1 MLLGTTLTPRQRA
14 NAMRTSGGSRGF
26 PLATRAIKMG
36 IPGLKTFVQNN
47 VRLKK
52 VTSVD
57 FKGVVVDGK
66 SLIYYI
72 NGFYRISCLF
82 GGQYPELARVLQDFF
97 EALRSNRIRVVVVF
111 DGIDYE
117 DQKHETKLKRKKGSY
132 SDVRRA
138 LRENKA
144 PNLLPPLAVLVFCQV
159 LRKLEIPFIFVDGD
173 ADQKIAQIAN
183 FYHFPVLADDS
194 DYFIFDLSAGYM
206 PLHTFEW
213 AGNIVSA
220 LLYERGSL
228 VASAGFQSR
237 ELVLGIP
244 LLIGNDFYEAI
255 ISKSL
260 GHSLLRGLGRGAAEN
275 SVRLAVGFLS
285 KFSSL
290 ADLISELPGKLDS
303 PDPTGV
309 QSLSDGYELMK
320 SMYDATP
327 TFISDPIAE
336 METTALMPQKDG
348 QPVPEEL
355 LLFFRRGLAT
365 MTSLEALCKEY
376 VDLPLCFE
384 DLNQPSCDNIG
395 EPLRA
400 TLYALVHLDWDE
412 MDIKEQIRCYPY
424 DDNLKLASVKVV
436 RSSVLPKV
444 PRGCT
449 TFKQVCSLPL
459 DTRKGIILHCL
470 QVPASTTAAIQG
482 LPPSCHL
489 LAMITRY
496 WYHNSEPKPRPLELR
511 ALILCLLTH
520 RDTRHTAQR
529 FNARTTHICVQWQ
542 VVFKHIHDLNSLLSQ
557 PFAPLPPVSELLDG
571 QLLLSLV
578 QDMPLNSEDDM
589 LRIYKV
595 NGDLFHRLVSLAS
608 DEASIGPKK
617 RQIHDDQQRISK
629 NASKQ
634 YFVPHHQATKTASSA
649 PLGQTHHGHHET
661 AQRSRVKKQSPKATA
676 LPTHSKRPTNA
687 SSRTF
692 QTQRK
697 QVQAQP
703 PPSVAVTNRF
713 CLLTMD
719 DGNTSS
725 SESD

>member
-1 MLLGTTLTPRQRA
+1 
-14 NAMRTSGGSRGF
+14 
-26 PLATRAIKMG
+26 MG
-36 IPGLKTFVQNN
+36 VPGLKTYVQNN

-57 FKGVVVDGK
+57 FNGVVVDAM
-66 SLIYYI
+66 SLIYHI
-72 NGFYRISCLF
+72 NGYFSISCLF

-117 DQKHETKLKRKKGSY
+117 EQKHETKLRRKKGSY
-132 SDVRRA
+132 SDIRRA

-144 PNLLPPLAVLVFCQV
+144 LNLLPLLGVLVFCQV

-206 PLHTFEW
+206 SLHTFEW
-213 AGNIVSA
+213 AGSTVSA
-220 LLYERGSL
+220 LLYERDSL
-228 VASAGFQSR
+228 VASAGFQSP

-244 LLIGNDFYEAI
+244 LLIGNDFYDAI
-255 ISKSL
+255 IRRSL
-260 GHSLLRGLGRGAAEN
+260 GHSLLGGLGRGAAEN

-285 KFSSL
+285 QFSSL
-290 ADLISELPGKLDS
+290 SDLISELPGKLDK

-309 QSLSDGYELMK
+309 QSLTDGYELMR

-327 TFISDPIAE
+327 KFISDPIAE
-336 METTALMPQKDG
+336 METTALMPQNDG

-355 LLFFRRGLAT
+355 LLFFRRGLANIIT
-365 MTSLEALCKEY
+365 LEALCKEY
-376 VDLPLCFE
+376 VDLPICFE
-384 DLNQPSCDNIG
+384 DLNQPSCDDIG

-400 TLYALVHLDWDE
+400 TLYALVHLNWDK

-436 RSSVLPKV
+436 RSSVLPMV
-444 PRGCT
+444 PHSCT

-459 DTRKGIILHCL
+459 DTRKSIILHCL

-482 LPPSCHL
+482 LPPPCHL

-496 WYHNSEPKPRPLELR
+496 WYHNAVPKPKPLELR
-511 ALILCLLTH
+511 ALILCLLT
-520 RDTRHTAQR
+520 DQDARHTAQR
-529 FNARTTHICVQWQ
+529 FNQRTTHICVQWQ
-542 VVFKHIHDLNSLLSQ
+542 VVFKHIHDLNNLLSQ

-578 QDMPLNSEDDM
+578 QDISLNSEDDK

-608 DEASIGPKK
+608 DEACNAPKK
-617 RQIHDDQQRISK
+617 LHVSADQGPVSENLSEPSLSHFHTGKATLLHLTQSSHHHQTQSHWAKKRKPKGFAPPSHCKRLTSDSSRSRQTRTNLFHALPICICLFLIFILY
-629 NASKQ
+629 
-634 YFVPHHQATKTASSA
+634 YFVYLWTV
-649 PLGQTHHGHHET
+649 GWRG
-661 AQRSRVKKQSPKATA
+661 
-676 LPTHSKRPTNA
+676 
-687 SSRTF
+687 F
-692 QTQRK
+692 D
-697 QVQAQP
+697 
-703 PPSVAVTNRF
+703 
-713 CLLTMD
+713 LT
-719 DGNTSS
+719 
-725 SESD
+725 